1 MGPLARVSTGVLGIS
16 LAGLIALAPPEAGGN
31 GGGPAAGG
39 IADLPYAQGQVF
51 DTLDAYLAHLQ
62 TLGTLGITWYRALP
76 DGRYEAVRRR
86 APGTP
91 PTIFTRQELLDRYG
105 FAQ

>member
-1 MGPLARVSTGVLGIS
+1 MHPFARVPFGILGLG
-16 LAGLIALAPPEAGGN
+16 LAGMIVLAAERAGGN
-31 GGGPAAGG
+31 GAPTE
-39 IADLPYAQGQVF
+39 LPFAQGQSF
-51 DTLDAYLAHLQ
+51 ETLDAYLTHLD
-62 TLGTLGITWYRALP
+62 TLGTIGITWYRALP

>member
-1 MGPLARVSTGVLGIS
+1 MARAARFPIGIMGIGLVGLVVLS
-16 LAGLIALAPPEAGGN
+16 PPEASGN
-31 GGGPAAGG
+31 GGPSATGAVT
-39 IADLPYAQGQVF
+39 DLPFAQGQSF
-51 DTLDAYLAHLQ
+51 ETLDAYLAHLE
-62 TLGTLGITWYRALP
+62 TLGTIGITWYRTLP

>member
-1 MGPLARVSTGVLGIS
+1 MHPFARVPFGILGLGLSRMIVL
-16 LAGLIALAPPEAGGN
+16 ATERAGGN
-31 GGGPAAGG
+31 GAPTE
-39 IADLPYAQGQVF
+39 LPFAQGQSCE
-51 DTLDAYLAHLQ
+51 TLDAYLTHLE
-62 TLGTLGITWYRALP
+62 TLGTIGITWYRALP